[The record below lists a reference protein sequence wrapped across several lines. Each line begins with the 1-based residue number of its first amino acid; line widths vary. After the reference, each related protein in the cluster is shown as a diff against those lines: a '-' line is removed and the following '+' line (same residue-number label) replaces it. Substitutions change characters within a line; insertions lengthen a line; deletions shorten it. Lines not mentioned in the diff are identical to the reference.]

1 MLLLKKFWECAM
13 RLRLKPSSR
22 LPAGINQSRALDLRR
37 PPPLSPTRC
46 VHSSGHHTHFSQAAV
61 NLSPAMSSRASQR
74 FRLVTSLLV
83 LGIGNYEL
91 WRVHKGIHP
100 YWTPRLEEAGIVR
113 QRNKLAEDG
122 SIKPEAVAAEK
133 PAPKA
138 WIKWTDLN
146 GVPIPTLEA
155 SVRPTRKD

>member
-1 MLLLKKFWECAM
+1 M
-13 RLRLKPSSR
+13 
-22 LPAGINQSRALDLRR
+22 
-37 PPPLSPTRC
+37 
-46 VHSSGHHTHFSQAAV
+46 
-61 NLSPAMSSRASQR
+61 SPAISLRAARR

-83 LGIGNYEL
+83 LGVGNYEL
-91 WRVHKGIHP
+91 WRVHK
-100 YWTPRLEEAGIVR
+100 VR

-122 SIKPEAVAAEK
+122 SIKPEPVVAEK

>member
-1 MLLLKKFWECAM
+1 MH
-13 RLRLKPSSR
+13 SR
-22 LPAGINQSRALDLRR
+22 RYHNHY
-37 PPPLSPTRC
+37 TW
-46 VHSSGHHTHFSQAAV
+46 AAV
-61 NLSPAMSSRASQR
+61 TMSPAISPRTAQR

-113 QRNKLAEDG
+113 QRNKLAGDG